1 MRYIRYG
8 MATILVAG
16 MASLA
21 YARGPAPSA
30 TPASPELTTGYAPA
44 AQQDEPKANKTQ
56 EAKPPRA
63 DKPMAHPM
71 HQEKA
76 NKNQQKKEEKRDKAQ
91 SKEEQKDHK
100 AAGKNARIPDKDL
113 KAHFGH
119 QHRFAAKQVITT
131 RTIVPN
137 QTRFVYSGYTFVF
150 LEPWPVG
157 WGWDDDV
164 YIDYINGG
172 YYLLD
177 PFHPGVQVG
186 LSIGF

>member
-1 MRYIRYG
+1 
-8 MATILVAG
+8 MAAILVAG
-16 MASLA
+16 MASMA
-21 YARGPAPSA
+21 WARVPAPNAAPTS
-30 TPASPELTTGYAPA
+30 TDEMTGYAAAPA
-44 AQQDEPKANKTQ
+44 AQQDEAKPKEQPA
-56 EAKPPRA
+56 ARPPRA
-63 DKPMAHPM
+63 EKPMAHPK
-71 HQEKA
+71 QEKA
-76 NKNQQKKEEKRDKAQ
+76 DKNQQKENKKRDKAQ

-157 WGWDDDV
+157 WGFDDDV
-164 YIDYINGG
+164 YIDYIDGG
-172 YYLLD
+172 YFLLD